1 MSPIPL
7 CHAGPTGALLSSYE
21 TGPVLDHQRNLIQI
35 EGFAVLSRMRA
46 LDLAFPRV
54 SPPRMWVRRPFTA
67 RVDRMAKDGAPVPSI
82 DYSRLIVAVARA
94 ADREAFT
101 ALFGHFAPR
110 IKAYLL
116 RAGSDE
122 AVADELAQETLLSV
136 WRKAASFDPSR
147 ASAAAWIFTIAR
159 NLRVDRFRKEW
170 RDVAAGDDLPDAV
183 DESAAPDEN
192 LSGDERSYRVRQAL
206 RKLPADQVKVI
217 ELSFFEE
224 APHGEI
230 AKALG
235 IPLGTVKSRIR
246 IAMIKLRD
254 LLDELS

>member
-1 MSPIPL
+1 MTKDEASV
-7 CHAGPTGALLSSYE
+7 A
-21 TGPVLDHQRNLIQI
+21 
-35 EGFAVLSRMRA
+35 AV
-46 LDLAFPRV
+46 
-54 SPPRMWVRRPFTA
+54 
-67 RVDRMAKDGAPVPSI
+67 

-110 IKAYLL
+110 VKAYLL
-116 RAGSDE
+116 RVGSDE

-136 WRKAASFDPSR
+136 WRKAAMFDPSR
-147 ASAAAWIFTIAR
+147 ASAATWIFTIAR

-170 RDVAAGDDLPDAV
+170 RDVAVGDDLPDAV
-183 DESAAPDEN
+183 DEAAAPDEK
-192 LSGDERSYRVRQAL
+192 LSGDERDDKVRQAL
-206 RKLPADQVKVI
+206 RTLPADQIKVI

-224 APHGEI
+224 TPHAEI

-235 IPLGTVKSRIR
+235 LPLGTVKSRIR
-246 IAMIKLRD
+246 IAMTKLRG